1 MEYKNVKFF
10 QTRNI
15 RMFETVKKSHLLVF
29 NNKFKIGLSLFKINL
44 LSTIFTISKSLSNVL
59 LIYEF

>member
-1 MEYKNVKFF
+1 MIRLYKVFLNMEYKNVKFF

-29 NNKFKIGLSLFKINL
+29 NN
-44 LSTIFTISKSLSNVL
+44 
-59 LIYEF
+59 